1 MDEFTSGQMMFDP
14 ILCAQDVPTSITT
27 EAPLIEGSTATVHVE
42 TSFAGHAFDVLL
54 TQEGKGWQI
63 TDVVCMVR

>member
-1 MDEFTSGQMMFDP
+1 
-14 ILCAQDVPTSITT
+14 
-27 EAPLIEGSTATVHVE
+27 VE